1 MIGLIDLSFW
11 FLVCNKHFIPNPRHS
26 NNICHWYFSLI
37 LFHPDLWVG
46 ESWSGKI
53 PLTRGKS
60 LWFCDKI
67 INPMSSLLEEGRVQR
82 LQAVRRT
89 FEEKISRSQSL
100 DGEIL
105 ESLKEEQ
112 KICNEIERSSSII
125 LNIQETLFQTDLKL
139 MGISISEKHSSSNSA
154 NSIVNSNV

>member
-1 MIGLIDLSFW
+1 
-11 FLVCNKHFIPNPRHS
+11 
-26 NNICHWYFSLI
+26 
-37 LFHPDLWVG
+37 
-46 ESWSGKI
+46 
-53 PLTRGKS
+53 
-60 LWFCDKI
+60 
-67 INPMSSLLEEGRVQR
+67 MSSLLEEGRVQR

-100 DGEIL
+100 DSEIL